1 MIHLMNIVLC
11 LLLGLVAGILSGIL
25 GIGGGIILIPAMVFL
40 FGMSQHQAQGTT
52 LALMVPPIGLLAA
65 WAYYKQG
72 FVDLKM
78 AGFICLGFFV
88 GGLLGAKFA
97 VEIPEPILKK
107 VFGIVMLGVSL
118 KMILGK

>member
-1 MIHLMNIVLC
+1 MNIFLY
-11 LLLGLVAGILSGIL
+11 LLLGLVAGIFSGLI

-40 FGMSQHQAQGTT
+40 FGMSQHTAQGTT

-78 AGFICLGFFV
+78 AAFICLGFFI

-97 VEIPEPILKK
+97 VGIPEPILKK
-107 VFGIVMLGVSL
+107 VFGAVLLVASL

>member
-1 MIHLMNIVLC
+1 
-11 LLLGLVAGILSGIL
+11 
-25 GIGGGIILIPAMVFL
+25 
-40 FGMSQHQAQGTT
+40 MSQHTAQGTT

-72 FVDLKM
+72 FVDLKV
-78 AGFICLGFFV
+78 AAFICLGFFI